1 MLLLVNLWLT
11 CINTLWRVNASVQLH
26 IHAQYVCV
34 HWPWRWQRMYNFS
47 LFGASA
53 ADHLCSTVTVLSC
66 WMFRLSWEGSTHD
79 RHRWLS
85 SWLFCVVSHTHTHTH
100 THTPP
105 PDMLRHW
112 HTEKCICTS
121 AEDSPEGL
129 SQFPGEAA
137 GFGFTA
143 CIDRGSG
150 WVEGSIRRLKG
161 GVSSSD

>member
-11 CINTLWRVNASVQLH
+11 CINTLWRVNATVQLH
-26 IHAQYVCV
+26 IHAQYVWV

-79 RHRWLS
+79 RHRGLS

-100 THTPP
+100 TATWHATPLTHREMYMYIGRGLAWGSVTVP
-105 PDMLRHW
+105 RRGCWVWFYCLYW
-112 HTEKCICTS
+112 S
-121 AEDSPEGL
+121 WLGL
-129 SQFPGEAA
+129 S
-137 GFGFTA
+137 
-143 CIDRGSG
+143 RG
-150 WVEGSIRRLKG
+150 INT
-161 GVSSSD
+161 